1 MPTRFAPSPTGY
13 LHIGHAYSALTA
25 WDISTRSDGKFI
37 LRIEDIDYQRCKE
50 KYEKSIFQDMEW
62 LGMIWLKPVINQKN
76 RLMYYKQAIEILTKK
91 NLLYPCSCS
100 RKDLNT
106 ALLALSHENDQVNCL
121 HTCRKRLMAGRTHND
136 NIRLNIDKA
145 KIYIKNLKYKNLT
158 FIENFDHNYTRIVE
172 LGSQFLQDDIVIARK
187 DIGTSY
193 HLSVVVD
200 DAYQNITHVVRGND
214 LLNSTPVQR
223 LLQIILKLPEP
234 RYHHHKLITDDKN
247 SKLAKKQQ
255 SKSLRS
261 YIEEGLTLKTLK
273 KQFNF

>member
-1 MPTRFAPSPTGY
+1 MSKVRVRFAPSPTGPLHVGGVRTALYNY
-13 LHIGHAYSALTA
+13 LYAKKHAG
-25 WDISTRSDGKFI
+25 DFI
-37 LRIEDIDYQRCKE
+37 LRIEDIDYQRCKD
-50 KYEKSIFQDMEW
+50 KYEKSIFEDMKW

-76 RLMYYKQAIEILTKK
+76 RLMYYQQAIEILNKK

-121 HTCRKRLMAGRTHND
+121 HTCRKRSMAGRTHND

-145 KIYIKNLKYKNLT
+145 IIYIKNLKYKNLT

-234 RYHHHKLITDDKN
+234 N
-247 SKLAKKQQ
+247 S
-255 SKSLRS
+255 
-261 YIEEGLTLKTLK
+261 
-273 KQFNF
+273 

>member
-1 MPTRFAPSPTGY
+1 MPTRFAPSPTGF

-37 LRIEDIDYQRCKE
+37 LRIEDIDYQRCKD
-50 KYEKSIFQDMEW
+50 KYEKSIFEDMKW

-76 RLMYYKQAIEILTKK
+76 RLMYYQQAIEILDKK
-91 NLLYPCSCS
+91 NLVYPCSCS

-106 ALLALSHENDQVNCL
+106 ALLALSHENSQVNCL
-121 HTCRKRLMAGRTHND
+121 HTCRTRSMSGRTHKD

-145 KIYIKNLKYKNLT
+145 ISYIKKIKYQNLT
-158 FIENFDHNYTRIVE
+158 FVENFNHNYTRIVE

>member
-1 MPTRFAPSPTGY
+1 
-13 LHIGHAYSALTA
+13 
-25 WDISTRSDGKFI
+25 
-37 LRIEDIDYQRCKE
+37 
-50 KYEKSIFQDMEW
+50 MEW

-76 RLMYYKQAIEILTKK
+76 RLMYYQQAIEILNKK

-106 ALLALSHENDQVNCL
+106 ALLAQSHENDQVNCL
-121 HTCRKRLMAGRTHND
+121 DTCRKRSMAGRTHND

-145 KIYIKNLKYKNLT
+145 IIYIKNLKYKNLT
-158 FIENFDHNYTRIVE
+158 FIENFDHNYTRIIE

-223 LLQIILKLPEP
+223 LLQILL
-234 RYHHHKLITDDKN
+234 TV
-247 SKLAKKQQ
+247 
-255 SKSLRS
+255 S
-261 YIEEGLTLKTLK
+261 YTHLTLPTKRIV
-273 KQFNF
+273 

>member
-1 MPTRFAPSPTGY
+1 M
-13 LHIGHAYSALTA
+13 
-25 WDISTRSDGKFI
+25 IS
-37 LRIEDIDYQRCKE
+37 
-50 KYEKSIFQDMEW
+50 
-62 LGMIWLKPVINQKN
+62 
-76 RLMYYKQAIEILTKK
+76 
-91 NLLYPCSCS
+91 
-100 RKDLNT
+100 
-106 ALLALSHENDQVNCL
+106 
-121 HTCRKRLMAGRTHND
+121 
-136 NIRLNIDKA
+136 
-145 KIYIKNLKYKNLT
+145 
-158 FIENFDHNYTRIVE
+158 
-172 LGSQFLQDDIVIARK
+172 RK